1 MKKNKAYIKKGRKNM
16 VKVSEN
22 NSNSVVRI
30 LKGSIIS
37 IITTLILLIIFS
49 AMLTYTNINEN
60 TIPTV
65 IIICTA
71 LSILRGSQVAT
82 SKIKK
87 NGILNGALVGIIY
100 IAFLYIISSCITKNF
115 SLNNY
120 SIIMMLVSILIGG
133 VGGISGVHR
142 T

>member
-1 MKKNKAYIKKGRKNM
+1 M

-60 TIPTV
+60 TIP
-65 IIICTA
+65 
-71 LSILRGSQVAT
+71 
-82 SKIKK
+82 
-87 NGILNGALVGIIY
+87 
-100 IAFLYIISSCITKNF
+100 
-115 SLNNY
+115 Y
-120 SIIMMLVSILIGG
+120 S
-133 VGGISGVHR
+133 
-142 T
+142 

>member
-71 LSILRGSQVAT
+71 LSILIGSQIAT

-133 VGGISGVHR
+133 VGGIIGVNR
-142 T
+142 K

>member
-1 MKKNKAYIKKGRKNM
+1 M

-60 TIPTV
+60 TMPTV

-71 LSILRGSQVAT
+71 LSILIGSQIAT

-87 NGILNGALVGIIY
+87 NGLKGAIKTVPSFYLLNFDNGI
-100 IAFLYIISSCITKNF
+100 T
-115 SLNNY
+115 
-120 SIIMMLVSILIGG
+120 
-133 VGGISGVHR
+133 R
-142 T
+142 R

>member
-1 MKKNKAYIKKGRKNM
+1 M

-71 LSILRGSQVAT
+71 LSILIGSQIAT
-82 SKIKK
+82 SKIKR

-133 VGGISGVHR
+133 VGGIIGVNR
-142 T
+142 K

>member
-1 MKKNKAYIKKGRKNM
+1 M

-60 TIPTV
+60 TMPTV

-71 LSILRGSQVAT
+71 LSILIGSQIAT

-133 VGGISGVHR
+133 VGGIIGVNR
-142 T
+142 K

>member
-1 MKKNKAYIKKGRKNM
+1 M

-71 LSILRGSQVAT
+71 LSILIGSQIAT

-120 SIIMMLVSILIGG
+120 SIIMILVSILIGG
-133 VGGISGVHR
+133 VGGIIGVNR
-142 T
+142 K

>member
-1 MKKNKAYIKKGRKNM
+1 M

-37 IITTLILLIIFS
+37 IINTLILLIIFS

-60 TIPTV
+60 TMPTV

-71 LSILRGSQVAT
+71 LSILIGSQIAT

-133 VGGISGVHR
+133 VGGIIGVNR
-142 T
+142 K